1 MLFILETVD
10 VVAILLMLFM
20 LVVILNQQ
28 PSKAQMAFIL
38 YNVFTIIFVIGLQL
52 ELMYS
57 DTVGEALSGLCVQYV
72 GQAGFLMAL
81 LWFVSVF
88 ARFSIPAWIY
98 GVQGLCSTLVL
109 VGIFTAEKHPFF
121 YSSMEILTD
130 GLYNRIEVEGGVLW
144 YLHYIQLFTD
154 ILAILVLCAVRYRR
168 SSPVQRKRILYI
180 AAGIGALTLE
190 LFLKGIGVFGSYNPV
205 VIAMTVTM
213 FCMMMAM
220 LKYRYFGSLHAAV
233 DNAFNHGNEGLII
246 LDGEDMIIFANHRMD
261 ELFAD
266 IRTNRNIGNYP
277 EITSLMGRKEPL
289 VYRGNTVYELRVE
302 DIIENGEKNGHML
315 WFINQ
320 TQQLHAM
327 QKLKE
332 ADEAKTQFLMKVSH
346 ELRTPMNTMLGMNEM
361 IIRESAEEDIR
372 NYAREVAGAGA
383 HMMALI
389 DEVLDASRLESGR
402 LVVSRTPYKIE
413 DILEKAEEL
422 MRPQAERKELALDV
436 EIAEELKGDRGCQ
449 VGDSVRLLQVI
460 TNLLSNSIK
469 YTDKG
474 FVGLRAEG
482 RTENGKRQLALTVS
496 DSGIGIPKEE
506 LDRIFEIFER
516 GSNIGRKAGIGL
528 GLAIVK
534 QLTEAMGGSLTVES
548 TLGQGSRFTILL
560 PWAEATSEEM
570 SAWREERK
578 EQEQT
583 SEESGQLPDLHTKHI
598 LAVDDNERNL
608 MVIKQLLRRTKAVV
622 ETAPG
627 GRCALEICRK
637 KKYDLILLDHMMP
650 DLDGIETLHRIREDA
665 DGKNR
670 ETPVIALTANAGREA
685 EQMYLAEGFAGYL
698 AKPVEPKRLE
708 RLLISFLKSD
718 DAGQKTTGE
727 ETVADTEQAAEE
739 EASVEGEASA
749 VETAGQEDSWL
760 QILEHA
766 GMNTEDG
773 IRYADADEAFY
784 RRLLELFAGEQEK
797 QKKRLTNVLQ
807 QLKEQEKDAQPETE
821 GLWKQWVSACHGMKG
836 EARGIGAAELG
847 EKFYSL
853 ELAGREQDIA
863 GVEKEYPDMDS
874 EWQRVVEGIRQALE
888 IVG

>member
-1 MLFILETVD
+1 MLLFLEMVD

-52 ELMYS
+52 ELMHS
-57 DTVGEALSGLCVQYV
+57 DTIGEALSGLCVQYV

-88 ARFSIPAWIY
+88 ANFSVPAWIY
-98 GVQGLCSTLVL
+98 GVQGLCSTFVV

-130 GLYNRIEVEGGVLW
+130 GLYNRIEVEGGILW
-144 YLHYIQLFTD
+144 YLHYIQFFTD
-154 ILAILVLCAVRYRR
+154 ILAILVLCAVRYRK

-246 LDGEDMIIFANHRMD
+246 LDGEDMIVFANHRMD

-277 EITSLMGRKEPL
+277 EITSLMRRQEPL
-289 VYRGNTVYELRVE
+289 VYRGNVVYEMRVE

-315 WFINQ
+315 WFVNQ

-361 IIRESAEEDIR
+361 IIRESTEEEIR

-383 HMMALI
+383 HMVALI

-402 LVVSRTPYKIE
+402 LVISRTPYRIE

-422 MRPQAERKELALDV
+422 MRPQAGRKKLMLDV
-436 EIAEELKGDRGCQ
+436 EIAEELQGDRGGQ

-469 YTDKG
+469 YTDEG
-474 FVGLRAEG
+474 FVGLRAEV
-482 RTENGKRQLALTVS
+482 RSENGKRQLALTVS

-516 GSNIGRKAGIGL
+516 GSNIGRKEGIGL

-534 QLTEAMGGSLTVES
+534 QLTEAMGGTLTVDS
-548 TLGQGSRFTILL
+548 TLGRGSRFTILL
-560 PWAEATSEEM
+560 PWAKVTTEEM
-570 SAWREERK
+570 SAWSEERK
-578 EQEQT
+578 AQA
-583 SEESGQLPDLHTKHI
+583 SDVESAQLPDLHTKHI
-598 LAVDDNERNL
+598 LVVDDNERNL
-608 MVIKQLLRRTKAVV
+608 LVIKQLLRRTKAVV

-627 GRCALEICRK
+627 GSFALEICRK

-650 DLDGIETLHRIREDA
+650 DLDGIETLHRIREDVH
-665 DGKNR
+665 GKNR
-670 ETPVIALTANAGREA
+670 KTPVIALTANAGREA

-718 DAGQKTTGE
+718 I
-727 ETVADTEQAAEE
+727 
-739 EASVEGEASA
+739 
-749 VETAGQEDSWL
+749 AGQETEGEEPAANMEQAVEEEVSAEREATTAEVSGLEDNWL
-760 QILEHA
+760 RILEHA

-807 QLKEQEKDAQPETE
+807 KLIEQEKTAQAETE
-821 GLWKQWVSACHGMKG
+821 GFWKQWVSACHGMKG
-836 EARGIGAAELG
+836 EARGIGAAALG

-863 GVEKEYPDMDS
+863 RIQREYPDMDS

-888 IVG
+888 IMV

>member
-1 MLFILETVD
+1 MLFFLETVD

-52 ELMYS
+52 ELMHS

-98 GVQGLCSTLVL
+98 GVQGLCSAFVL

-154 ILAILVLCAVRYRR
+154 ILAILVLCAVRYRK

-190 LFLKGIGVFGSYNPV
+190 LFLKGVGVFGSYNPV

-277 EITSLMGRKEPL
+277 EITSLMGRQEPL

-320 TQQLHAM
+320 TQQLHTM

-361 IIRESAEEDIR
+361 IIRESAEEEIR

-402 LVVSRTPYKIE
+402 LVVSRTPYRIE

-436 EIAEELKGDRGCQ
+436 EIAEELKGDRGWQ

-474 FVGLRAEG
+474 FVGLKADV

-534 QLTEAMGGSLTVES
+534 QLTEAMGGTLTVES

-560 PWAEATSEEM
+560 PWTEATAEEM
-570 SAWREERK
+570 SAWREERR

-583 SEESGQLPDLHTKHI
+583 SEVEREQLPDFHTKHI

-608 MVIKQLLRRTKAVV
+608 MVIEQLLRRSKAVV
-622 ETAPG
+622 ETVSG
-627 GRCALEICRK
+627 GKRALEICRK

-650 DLDGIETLHRIREDA
+650 DLDGIETLHRLREDA

-670 ETPVIALTANAGREA
+670 ETPVIALTANAGKEA

-718 DAGQKTTGE
+718 DAGQ
-727 ETVADTEQAAEE
+727 ETAE
-739 EASVEGEASA
+739 
-749 VETAGQEDSWL
+749 ETAGQENSWL

-766 GMNTEDG
+766 GMNTGDG
-773 IRYADADEAFY
+773 MRYADADEAFY

-797 QKKRLTNVLQ
+797 QNKRLTSILQ
-807 QLKEQEKDAQPETE
+807 QLIEQEKMSQPETE

-863 GVEKEYPDMDS
+863 RIQKEYPDMDS

-888 IVG
+888 VDLTCFF

>member
-1 MLFILETVD
+1 MLFFLETVD

-52 ELMYS
+52 ELMHS

-98 GVQGLCSTLVL
+98 GVQALCSAFVL

-154 ILAILVLCAVRYRR
+154 ILAILVLCAVRYRK

-190 LFLKGIGVFGSYNPV
+190 LFLKGVGVFGSYNPV

-277 EITSLMGRKEPL
+277 EITSLMGRQEPL

-320 TQQLHAM
+320 TQQLHTM

-361 IIRESAEEDIR
+361 IIRESAEEEIR

-402 LVVSRTPYKIE
+402 LVVSRTPYRIE

-474 FVGLRAEG
+474 FVGLKADV

-534 QLTEAMGGSLTVES
+534 QLTEAMGGTLTVES

-560 PWAEATSEEM
+560 PWTEATAEEM
-570 SAWREERK
+570 SAWREERR

-583 SEESGQLPDLHTKHI
+583 SEVEREQLPDFHTKHI

-608 MVIKQLLRRTKAVV
+608 MVIKQLLRRSKAVV
-622 ETAPG
+622 ETVSG
-627 GRCALEICRK
+627 GKRALEICRK

-650 DLDGIETLHRIREDA
+650 DLDGIETLHRLREDA

-670 ETPVIALTANAGREA
+670 ETPVIALTANAGKEA

-718 DAGQKTTGE
+718 DAGQ
-727 ETVADTEQAAEE
+727 ETAE
-739 EASVEGEASA
+739 
-749 VETAGQEDSWL
+749 ETAGQENSWL

-766 GMNTEDG
+766 GMNTGDG
-773 IRYADADEAFY
+773 MRYADADEAFY

-797 QKKRLTNVLQ
+797 QNKRLTSILQ
-807 QLKEQEKDAQPETE
+807 PLIEQEKMSQPETE

-863 GVEKEYPDMDS
+863 RIEKEYSDMDS
-874 EWQRVVEGIRQALE
+874 EWRRVVEGIRQALE
-888 IVG
+888 VDLTCFF

>member
-1 MLFILETVD
+1 MLFFLETVD

-38 YNVFTIIFVIGLQL
+38 YNVFTIIFVSGLQL
-52 ELMYS
+52 ELMHS

-98 GVQGLCSTLVL
+98 GVQALCSAFVL

-154 ILAILVLCAVRYRR
+154 ILAILVLCAVRYRK

-190 LFLKGIGVFGSYNPV
+190 LFLKGVGVFGSYNPV

-277 EITSLMGRKEPL
+277 EITSLMGRQEPL

-320 TQQLHAM
+320 TQQLHTM

-361 IIRESAEEDIR
+361 IIRESAEEEIR

-402 LVVSRTPYKIE
+402 LVVSRTPYRIE
-413 DILEKAEEL
+413 DTLEKAEEL

-474 FVGLRAEG
+474 FVGLKADV
-482 RTENGKRQLALTVS
+482 RTENGKRRV
-496 DSGIGIPKEE
+496 
-506 LDRIFEIFER
+506 
-516 GSNIGRKAGIGL
+516 
-528 GLAIVK
+528 
-534 QLTEAMGGSLTVES
+534 
-548 TLGQGSRFTILL
+548 L
-560 PWAEATSEEM
+560 P
-570 SAWREERK
+570 
-578 EQEQT
+578 
-583 SEESGQLPDLHTKHI
+583 
-598 LAVDDNERNL
+598 
-608 MVIKQLLRRTKAVV
+608 
-622 ETAPG
+622 
-627 GRCALEICRK
+627 
-637 KKYDLILLDHMMP
+637 
-650 DLDGIETLHRIREDA
+650 
-665 DGKNR
+665 
-670 ETPVIALTANAGREA
+670 
-685 EQMYLAEGFAGYL
+685 
-698 AKPVEPKRLE
+698 
-708 RLLISFLKSD
+708 
-718 DAGQKTTGE
+718 
-727 ETVADTEQAAEE
+727 
-739 EASVEGEASA
+739 
-749 VETAGQEDSWL
+749 
-760 QILEHA
+760 
-766 GMNTEDG
+766 
-773 IRYADADEAFY
+773 
-784 RRLLELFAGEQEK
+784 
-797 QKKRLTNVLQ
+797 
-807 QLKEQEKDAQPETE
+807 
-821 GLWKQWVSACHGMKG
+821 
-836 EARGIGAAELG
+836 
-847 EKFYSL
+847 
-853 ELAGREQDIA
+853 
-863 GVEKEYPDMDS
+863 
-874 EWQRVVEGIRQALE
+874 
-888 IVG
+888 

>member
-1 MLFILETVD
+1 MLFFLETVD

-52 ELMYS
+52 ELMHS
-57 DTVGEALSGLCVQYV
+57 DTIGEALSGLCVQYV

-88 ARFSIPAWIY
+88 ANFSVPAWIY
-98 GVQGLCSTLVL
+98 GVQGLCSTFVV

-130 GLYNRIEVEGGVLW
+130 GLYNRIEVEGGILW
-144 YLHYIQLFTD
+144 YLHYIQFFTD

-246 LDGEDMIIFANHRMD
+246 LDGEDMIVFANHRMD

-277 EITSLMGRKEPL
+277 EITSLMRRQEPL
-289 VYRGNTVYELRVE
+289 VYRGNVVYEMRVE

-315 WFINQ
+315 WFVNQ

-361 IIRESAEEDIR
+361 IIRESTEEEIR

-383 HMMALI
+383 HMVALI

-402 LVVSRTPYKIE
+402 LVISRTPYRIE

-422 MRPQAERKELALDV
+422 MRPQAGRKKLMLDV
-436 EIAEELKGDRGCQ
+436 EIAEELQGDRGGQ

-469 YTDKG
+469 YTDEG
-474 FVGLRAEG
+474 FVGLRAEV
-482 RTENGKRQLALTVS
+482 RSENGKRQLALTVS

-516 GSNIGRKAGIGL
+516 GSNIGRKEGIGL

-534 QLTEAMGGSLTVES
+534 QLTEAMGGTLTVDS
-548 TLGQGSRFTILL
+548 TLGRGSRFTILL
-560 PWAEATSEEM
+560 PWAKVTTEEM
-570 SAWREERK
+570 SAWSEERK
-578 EQEQT
+578 AQA
-583 SEESGQLPDLHTKHI
+583 SDVESAQLPDLHTKHI
-598 LAVDDNERNL
+598 LVVDDNERNL
-608 MVIKQLLRRTKAVV
+608 LVIKQLLRRTKAVV

-627 GRCALEICRK
+627 GSFALEICRK

-650 DLDGIETLHRIREDA
+650 DLDGIETLHRIREDVH
-665 DGKNR
+665 GKNR
-670 ETPVIALTANAGREA
+670 KTPVIALTANAGREA

-718 DAGQKTTGE
+718 I
-727 ETVADTEQAAEE
+727 
-739 EASVEGEASA
+739 
-749 VETAGQEDSWL
+749 AGQETEGEEPAANMEQAVEEEVSAEREATTAEVSGLEDNWL
-760 QILEHA
+760 RILEHA

-807 QLKEQEKDAQPETE
+807 KLIEQEKTAQAETE
-821 GLWKQWVSACHGMKG
+821 GFWKQWVSACHGMKG
-836 EARGIGAAELG
+836 EARGIGAAALG

-863 GVEKEYPDMDS
+863 RIQREYPDMDS

-888 IVG
+888 IMV

>member
-1 MLFILETVD
+1 MLFFLETVD

-52 ELMYS
+52 ELMHS

-98 GVQGLCSTLVL
+98 GVQGLCSAFVL

-154 ILAILVLCAVRYRR
+154 ILAILILCAVRYRK

-190 LFLKGIGVFGSYNPV
+190 LFLKGVGVFGSYNPV

-277 EITSLMGRKEPL
+277 EITSLMGRQEPL

-320 TQQLHAM
+320 TQQLHTM

-361 IIRESAEEDIR
+361 IIRESAEEEIR
-372 NYAREVAGAGA
+372 HYAREVAGAGA

-402 LVVSRTPYKIE
+402 LVVSRTPYRIE

-436 EIAEELKGDRGCQ
+436 EIAEELRGDRGCQ

-474 FVGLRAEG
+474 FVGLKADV

-534 QLTEAMGGSLTVES
+534 QLTEAMGGTLTVES

-560 PWAEATSEEM
+560 PWTEATAEEM
-570 SAWREERK
+570 SAWREERR

-583 SEESGQLPDLHTKHI
+583 SEVEREQLPDFHTKHI

-608 MVIKQLLRRTKAVV
+608 MVIKQLLRRSKAVV

-627 GRCALEICRK
+627 GKRALEVCRE

-650 DLDGIETLHRIREDA
+650 DLDGIETLHRLREEA
-665 DGKNR
+665 DGKNK
-670 ETPVIALTANAGREA
+670 ETPVIALTANAGKEA

-718 DAGQKTTGE
+718 DAGQKT
-727 ETVADTEQAAEE
+727 AE
-739 EASVEGEASA
+739 
-749 VETAGQEDSWL
+749 ETAGQENSWL
-760 QILEHA
+760 RILERA

-773 IRYADADEAFY
+773 MRYADADEAFY

-797 QKKRLTNVLQ
+797 QKKRLTSVLQ
-807 QLKEQEKDAQPETE
+807 KLIEQEKTSQPETE

-863 GVEKEYPDMDS
+863 RIEKEYSDMDS

-888 IVG
+888 

>member
-1 MLFILETVD
+1 MLFFLETVD

-28 PSKAQMAFIL
+28 PSKAQMAFVL

-52 ELMYS
+52 ELMHS

-98 GVQGLCSTLVL
+98 GVQGLCSTFVL
-109 VGIFTAEKHPFF
+109 VGIFTAEKHSFF

-154 ILAILVLCAVRYRR
+154 ILVILVLCAVRYRK

-190 LFLKGIGVFGSYNPV
+190 LFLKGVGVFGSYNPV

-277 EITSLMGRKEPL
+277 EITSLMGRQEPL

-320 TQQLHAM
+320 TQQLHTM

-361 IIRESAEEDIR
+361 IIRESAEEEIR

-402 LVVSRTPYKIE
+402 LVVSRTPYRIE

-474 FVGLRAEG
+474 FVGLKADV

-534 QLTEAMGGSLTVES
+534 QLTEAMGGTLTVES

-560 PWAEATSEEM
+560 PWTEATAEEM
-570 SAWREERK
+570 SAWREERR

-583 SEESGQLPDLHTKHI
+583 SEVEREQLPDLHTKHI

-608 MVIKQLLRRTKAVV
+608 MVIKQLLRRTKAIV

-627 GRCALEICRK
+627 GRRALEICRK

-650 DLDGIETLHRIREDA
+650 DLDGIETLHRLREEA
-665 DGKNR
+665 DGKNK

-685 EQMYLAEGFAGYL
+685 EQLYLAEGFAGYL

-718 DAGQKTTGE
+718 DAGQ
-727 ETVADTEQAAEE
+727 ETAE
-739 EASVEGEASA
+739 
-749 VETAGQEDSWL
+749 ETAGQENSWL

-797 QKKRLTNVLQ
+797 QNKRLTSILQ
-807 QLKEQEKDAQPETE
+807 QLIEQEKMSQPETE

-863 GVEKEYPDMDS
+863 RIEKEYSDMDS
-874 EWQRVVEGIRQALE
+874 EWQRVVEGIGQALE
-888 IVG
+888 

>member
-1 MLFILETVD
+1 MLFFLETVD

-38 YNVFTIIFVIGLQL
+38 YNVFTIIFVSGLQL
-52 ELMYS
+52 ELMHS

-72 GQAGFLMAL
+72 GQAGFLMAF

-98 GVQGLCSTLVL
+98 GVQALCSAFVL

-154 ILAILVLCAVRYRR
+154 ILAILVLCAVRYRK

-190 LFLKGIGVFGSYNPV
+190 LFLKGVGVFGSYNPV

-277 EITSLMGRKEPL
+277 EITSLMGRQEPL

-320 TQQLHAM
+320 TQQLHTM

-361 IIRESAEEDIR
+361 IIRESAEEEIR

-402 LVVSRTPYKIE
+402 LVVSRTPYRIE
-413 DILEKAEEL
+413 DTLEKAEEL

-474 FVGLRAEG
+474 FVGLKADV

-534 QLTEAMGGSLTVES
+534 HVALLHGGKPGVVSEP
-548 TLGQGSRFTILL
+548 GKGSDFYI
-560 PWAEATSEEM
+560 
-570 SAWREERK
+570 
-578 EQEQT
+578 
-583 SEESGQLPDLHTKHI
+583 QLPLE
-598 LAVDDNERNL
+598 NR
-608 MVIKQLLRRTKAVV
+608 KA
-622 ETAPG
+622 E
-627 GRCALEICRK
+627 
-637 KKYDLILLDHMMP
+637 
-650 DLDGIETLHRIREDA
+650 
-665 DGKNR
+665 
-670 ETPVIALTANAGREA
+670 
-685 EQMYLAEGFAGYL
+685 
-698 AKPVEPKRLE
+698 
-708 RLLISFLKSD
+708 
-718 DAGQKTTGE
+718 
-727 ETVADTEQAAEE
+727 
-739 EASVEGEASA
+739 
-749 VETAGQEDSWL
+749 
-760 QILEHA
+760 
-766 GMNTEDG
+766 
-773 IRYADADEAFY
+773 
-784 RRLLELFAGEQEK
+784 
-797 QKKRLTNVLQ
+797 
-807 QLKEQEKDAQPETE
+807 
-821 GLWKQWVSACHGMKG
+821 
-836 EARGIGAAELG
+836 
-847 EKFYSL
+847 
-853 ELAGREQDIA
+853 
-863 GVEKEYPDMDS
+863 
-874 EWQRVVEGIRQALE
+874 
-888 IVG
+888 

>member
-1 MLFILETVD
+1 MLFFLETVD

-52 ELMYS
+52 ELMHS

-98 GVQGLCSTLVL
+98 GVQGLCSAFVL

-154 ILAILVLCAVRYRR
+154 ILAILVLCAVRYRK

-190 LFLKGIGVFGSYNPV
+190 LFLKGVGVFGSYNPV

-277 EITSLMGRKEPL
+277 EITSLMGRQEPL

-320 TQQLHAM
+320 TQQLHTM

-361 IIRESAEEDIR
+361 IIRESAEEEIR

-402 LVVSRTPYKIE
+402 LVVSRTPYRIE

-474 FVGLRAEG
+474 FVGLKADV

-534 QLTEAMGGSLTVES
+534 QLTEAMGGTLTVES

-560 PWAEATSEEM
+560 PWTEATAEEM
-570 SAWREERK
+570 SAWREERR

-583 SEESGQLPDLHTKHI
+583 SEVEREQLPDFHTKHI

-608 MVIKQLLRRTKAVV
+608 MVIKQLLRRSKAVV

-627 GRCALEICRK
+627 GKRALEVCRE

-650 DLDGIETLHRIREDA
+650 DLDGIETLHRLREEA

-670 ETPVIALTANAGREA
+670 ETPVIALTANAGKEA

-718 DAGQKTTGE
+718 DAGQ
-727 ETVADTEQAAEE
+727 ETAE
-739 EASVEGEASA
+739 
-749 VETAGQEDSWL
+749 ETAGQENSWL

-797 QKKRLTNVLQ
+797 QNKRLTSILQ
-807 QLKEQEKDAQPETE
+807 QLIEQEKMSQPETE

-863 GVEKEYPDMDS
+863 RIEKEYSDMDS
-874 EWQRVVEGIRQALE
+874 EWRRVVEGIRQALE
-888 IVG
+888 

>member
-1 MLFILETVD
+1 MLFFLETVD

-52 ELMYS
+52 ELMHS

-98 GVQGLCSTLVL
+98 GVQGLCSAFVL

-154 ILAILVLCAVRYRR
+154 ILVILVLCAVRYRK

-190 LFLKGIGVFGSYNPV
+190 LFLKGVGVFGSYNPV

-277 EITSLMGRKEPL
+277 EITSLMGRQEPL

-320 TQQLHAM
+320 TQQLHTM

-361 IIRESAEEDIR
+361 IIRESAEEEIR

-402 LVVSRTPYKIE
+402 LVVSRTPYRIE

-474 FVGLRAEG
+474 FVGLKADV

-534 QLTEAMGGSLTVES
+534 QLTEAMGGTLTVES

-560 PWAEATSEEM
+560 PWTEATAEEM
-570 SAWREERK
+570 SAWREERR

-583 SEESGQLPDLHTKHI
+583 SEVEREQLPDLHTKHI

-608 MVIKQLLRRTKAVV
+608 MVIKQLLRRTKAIV

-627 GRCALEICRK
+627 GRRALEICRK

-650 DLDGIETLHRIREDA
+650 DLDGIETLHRLREEA
-665 DGKNR
+665 DGKNK

-685 EQMYLAEGFAGYL
+685 EQLYLAEGFAGYL

-718 DAGQKTTGE
+718 DAGQ
-727 ETVADTEQAAEE
+727 ETAE
-739 EASVEGEASA
+739 
-749 VETAGQEDSWL
+749 ETAGQENSWL

-797 QKKRLTNVLQ
+797 QNKRLTSILQ
-807 QLKEQEKDAQPETE
+807 QLIEQEKMSQPETE

-853 ELAGREQDIA
+853 ELAGREQDI
-863 GVEKEYPDMDS
+863 VRIEKEYSDMDS
-874 EWQRVVEGIRQALE
+874 EWRRVVEGIRQALE
-888 IVG
+888 ILG